1 MIKDGAL
8 KPIKT
13 WNYTSESSFYV
24 ANEVDE
30 IQTPMLGFYGTQ
42 IAVQWKPNHL
52 AKIMECKNG
61 GVAPD
66 IELVGIFVCFI
77 KLRLRS
83 LEMITSIKIQRTQ
96 TAPRP
101 SHRSARTSQW
111 RALFNTMKVGDWFVV
126 DKQYHSR
133 LCNAGQ
139 LYLKGKYSL
148 YKHPEQ
154 NDQYIFL
161 RQK

>member
-1 MIKDGAL
+1 MFD
-8 KPIKT
+8 
-13 WNYTSESSFYV
+13 
-24 ANEVDE
+24 
-30 IQTPMLGFYGTQ
+30 
-42 IAVQWKPNHL
+42 
-52 AKIMECKNG
+52 
-61 GVAPD
+61 
-66 IELVGIFVCFI
+66 
-77 KLRLRS
+77 
-83 LEMITSIKIQRTQ
+83 SIKIQRTQ

-101 SHRSARTSQW
+101 AKPRGRISKW
-111 RALFNTMKVGDWFVV
+111 KALFGSMKVGDWFVV

>member
-1 MIKDGAL
+1 MMKDGAL

-52 AKIMECKNG
+52 AKIIECKKG

-66 IELVGIFVCFI
+66 IELVGNFIFSMRKNLLHI
-77 KLRLRS
+77 K
-83 LEMITSIKIQRTQ
+83 
-96 TAPRP
+96 
-101 SHRSARTSQW
+101 W
-111 RALFNTMKVGDWFVV
+111 R
-126 DKQYHSR
+126 
-133 LCNAGQ
+133 C
-139 LYLKGKYSL
+139 
-148 YKHPEQ
+148 
-154 NDQYIFL
+154 
-161 RQK
+161 